1 MSDHEKTKIPS
12 DNEGK
17 DKKVFKELPLLEML
31 DLGNSQKLKI
41 YQGDKGEKWYDFRYY
56 NNNYPTKRG
65 IRLRRSQ
72 IELIKKIFD

>member
-1 MSDHEKTKIPS
+1 MSDLEKTKNIS
-12 DNEGK
+12 DVESK
-17 DKKVFKELPLLEML
+17 EKKVFRELPLLEML

-72 IELIKKIFD
+72 LELVRKIFD